1 MNHNMGEKVMRNT
14 HRCPKCGETRLI
26 YIPGKAGVY
35 GTGNNIMTGM
45 TIFSAVLVNRYVCIH
60 RYVNHTVVCTLI
72 KTFLFIVVSFN
83 IL

>member
-35 GTGNNIMTGM
+35 GIGNNIMTGM
-45 TIFSAVLVNRYVCIH
+45 TIFSAVLVNRYVCNRCGYSEVWIDPSDLSQLKKK
-60 RYVNHTVVCTLI
+60 YEEV
-72 KTFLFIVVSFN
+72 
-83 IL
+83 